1 MKYKF
6 FALLLAFALCTGT
19 GWADVKID
27 AANFPDD
34 NFRAWVK
41 ENAAAGGDVLTDAQ
55 IAFREEMD
63 ISFCEIANLKGIEH
77 FSALTELICWSN
89 SLKKL
94 DLSKNT
100 ALVMLRCNGN
110 ELTKLTLPKNAALSG
125 LYCDQNNLGALD
137 LSALPELRGLSC
149 RYNGLKALD
158 LSHNPEL
165 LELDC
170 WGNEI
175 KTLDLSKN
183 PALTKL
189 NCLENPIKKLDL
201 SNNTNLSAVSLPE
214 TATVTLPGGDKIAM
228 GDFKITK
235 GKDGKLHLDLSR
247 FGEKIGTV
255 SAEPEG
261 PDEVSVEASDGV
273 FSFAPFGGR
282 LIVPY
287 CPGGDSVGK
296 PLSETAI
303 DIILYVDEEL

>member
-1 MKYKF
+1 MKHKF
-6 FALLLAFALCTGT
+6 LTLLLAFALCAGT
-19 GWADVKID
+19 AVADVKID
-27 AANFPDD
+27 PANFPDEH
-34 NFRAWVK
+34 FRAWVK

-55 IAFREEMD
+55 IAFLEEMD
-63 ISFCEIANLKGIEH
+63 ISFSEIANLKGIEH
-77 FSALTELICWSN
+77 FSAMKELTCWSN

-94 DLSKNT
+94 DLSQNT

-110 ELTKLTLPKNAALSG
+110 ELTKLTLPKNAALAG
-125 LYCDQNNLGALD
+125 LYCDQNPLGTLD

-183 PALTKL
+183 PALTRL
-189 NCLENPIKKLDL
+189 NCLENPIKKIDL
-201 SNNTNLSAVSLPE
+201 SSNANLSSVSLPE

-228 GDFKITK
+228 GDFKITRDK
-235 GKDGKLHLDLSR
+235 EGKLRIDLSK
-247 FGEKIGTV
+247 FGEKIGEP

-261 PDEVSVEASDGV
+261 PDEVTVQVSNGV
-273 FSFAPFGGR
+273 LTFAPFAGR

-287 CPGGDSVGK
+287 RPGGDSVGK
-296 PLSETAI
+296 PLSETTI
-303 DIILYVDEEL
+303 DIILYVDEEI